1 MKITYSAPGKI
12 ILSGEH
18 SVVYGKPAFV
28 TAVNLRLTV
37 TINEGKPQIKN
48 KPSYASDFA
57 EASSD
62 KKASEGKEIHDAV
75 MTVEEI
81 VLKYLR
87 KQNKVVKRTFRYS
100 YESAIPEGRGMGS
113 SAAFCVATVAA
124 LLHFYT
130 GHEHEKQIVN
140 SLAYQGEKYFHGMPS
155 GVDVSASCFGGLIFY
170 RKEFEFLKNISSL
183 NFKIPKKIQDKLV
196 LIDSGQPLESTSQMV
211 QHVGKRYNENPKLM
225 ETVFNTIEKLTK
237 RMVVSIVKE
246 DMVLFQ
252 ETVQENQ
259 KELENI
265 GIVSMQ
271 TKQLLKDLEPYG
283 VGKVTGAGGLSTG
296 SGLILFF
303 AKDKEGLKRLS
314 RKNKLTLIP
323 FEQDFEGVKFIND
336 RF

>member
-28 TAVNLRLTV
+28 SAVNMQLTT
-37 TINEGKPQIKN
+37 TIEDGVPKVNGKKIH
-48 KPSYASDFA
+48 
-57 EASSD
+57 
-62 KKASEGKEIHDAV
+62 KAVKAI
-75 MTVEEI
+75 EEI
-81 VLKYLR
+81 VLKYLQ
-87 KQNKVVKRTFRYS
+87 KQNKVRKRSFRYS

-130 GHEHEKQIVN
+130 GHENEKQIIN

-196 LIDSGQPLESTSQMV
+196 LIDSGQPVESTSQMV

-225 ETVFNTIEKLTK
+225 ETVFNRIEKLTK

-246 DMVLFQ
+246 DIILFQ
-252 ETVQENQ
+252 ETLKANQ
-259 KELENI
+259 TELENL
-265 GIVSMQ
+265 GIVSKQ
-271 TKQLLKDLEPYG
+271 TKELLKELQDYG
-283 VGKVTGAGGLSTG
+283 AGKVTGAGGLSTG

-303 AKDKEGLKRLS
+303 AKDKEGLKNFVKKS
-314 RKNKLTLIP
+314 KCTIFP
-323 FEQDFEGVKFIND
+323 FVQNFSGVSS
-336 RF
+336 